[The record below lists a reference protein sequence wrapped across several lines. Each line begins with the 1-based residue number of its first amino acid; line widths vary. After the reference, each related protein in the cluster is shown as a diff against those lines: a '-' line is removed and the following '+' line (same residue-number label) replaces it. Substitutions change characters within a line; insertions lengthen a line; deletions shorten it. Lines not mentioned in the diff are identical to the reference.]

1 MTVAEFLSY
10 HQKCLRG
17 TNKHSQ
23 DGKTFYAGRPIVH
36 SDSQESICQ
45 QICSAFDL
53 PQCDNLNKAF
63 LSATRGAGNEWR
75 EINQLNSSS
84 LLAFL
89 CFYRVSEEN
98 QIEIRKIKYDKVF
111 FEVKSPLPKIKGFK
125 QPISN
130 MDIVLLNQKTSDILF
145 LESKFTEYLFS
156 CKPEVSGYYSE
167 FYKNL
172 FSPKF
177 KDFYYDQMNNGRIKW
192 KSESPREP
200 MYLEGLKQMYCHYL
214 GIQNSVNSCKPSWI
228 KELLTCK
235 ANFRL
240 GTILYKFNRD
250 VDTKNRFDS
259 YEKLYTQLTSRLT
272 SSKNDAGCIS
282 IENKIITYQEV
293 FSENNKDFAL
303 PSLVREFYDLDC
315 KGCDNQP

>member
-1 MTVAEFLSY
+1 MTVAKFLSN
-10 HQKCLRG
+10 HQTYLCGK
-17 TNKHSQ
+17 NEHSP
-23 DGKTFYAGRPIVH
+23 DGKTFYAGRPIAH
-36 SDSQESICQ
+36 SDSQESICR

-53 PQCDNLNKAF
+53 TQCDNLNKAF
-63 LSATRGAGNEWR
+63 HSAAHGAGNEWR

-89 CFYRVSEEN
+89 CFYSVSEDN

-145 LESKFTEYLFS
+145 LESKFTEYLSS

-177 KDFYYDQMNNGRIKW
+177 KGFYYDRTNNGRIKW
-192 KSESPREP
+192 KSENPREA

-214 GIQNSVNSCKPSWI
+214 GIQNSVNGCTPSWI
-228 KELLTCK
+228 KELIARK

-240 GTILYKFNRD
+240 GAILYKFSSD
-250 VDTKNRFDS
+250 VDTKNKFDS
-259 YEKLYTQLTSRLT
+259 YEKLYTQLMSRLT
-272 SSKNDAGCIS
+272 PSYNDAGCIS

-293 FSENNKDFAL
+293 FAENNKDFAL
-303 PSLVREFYDLDC
+303 PTLVRKFYDLNY
-315 KGCDNQP
+315 KGCDN